1 MSSTPNLTMS
11 GAMRAFGAAAPEIRV
26 KVADWAVAQGA
37 RIIATIGLGSCVAI
51 VLHDAAANI
60 GGLAHVLLPD
70 ASLSRDQ
77 ENRAKFPDTAVPLL
91 VAEMRKLGSRATLQA
106 KIVGGASMFGQL
118 LPTGGINMGER
129 NVQSTRRA
137 LQAAGIPIVADD
149 VGGDYGRSVYLDV
162 ASGRVLVRSL
172 KRGDKTL

>member
-11 GAMRAFGAAAPEIRV
+11 GAMRAFGTVAPEVRV

-51 VLHDAAANI
+51 VLHDAAATV
-60 GGLAHVLLPD
+60 GGLAHILLPE

-91 VAEMRKLGSRATLQA
+91 VAEMRRLGARGALQA
-106 KIVGGASMFGQL
+106 KIVGGASMFGAL
-118 LPTGGINMGER
+118 LPAGGINMGER
-129 NVQSTRRA
+129 NVQATRRA
-137 LQAAGIPIVADD
+137 LQAAGIALVGED

-172 KRGDKTL
+172 KRGDRTL